1 MERTL
6 VIIKPDGIE
15 RKLIGEIICRYERK
29 GFQLLAA
36 KLVQANE
43 IILGEHYAEHKE
55 RPYFQELIEYMSCG
69 PIMVMVWAGN
79 SVIEII
85 RMMNGDKSPTKAL
98 PGTIRGDFAF
108 HLTKN
113 IVHASDSIDA
123 AEREINIWFPEL
135 SE

>member
-1 MERTL
+1 MPKTIDFSIFIAHQFCAKVDL
-6 VIIKPDGIE
+6 IK
-15 RKLIGEIICRYERK
+15 
-29 GFQLLAA
+29 
-36 KLVQANE
+36 
-43 IILGEHYAEHKE
+43 
-55 RPYFQELIEYMSCG
+55 YMSCG
-69 PIMVMVWAGN
+69 PMMVMVWAGD

-85 RMMNGDKSPTKAL
+85 RMMNGDKSPTMAL

-135 SE
+135 SKDRA